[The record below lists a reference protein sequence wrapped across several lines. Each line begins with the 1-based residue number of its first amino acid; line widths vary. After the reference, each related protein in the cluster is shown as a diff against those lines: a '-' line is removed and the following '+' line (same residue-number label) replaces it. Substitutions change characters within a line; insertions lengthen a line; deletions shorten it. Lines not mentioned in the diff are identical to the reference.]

1 MTILDIN
8 FNTDAP
14 KIDTEE
20 INWSLATANTHAK
33 LVFDTFIR
41 FIGKNLDKHALLNK
55 AVLGANIAF

>member
-1 MTILDIN
+1 MTKLDIN

-33 LVFDTFIR
+33 LVFDTFVR
-41 FIGKNLDKHALLNK
+41 FIGKKS
-55 AVLGANIAF
+55 